1 MKKIFVFSMLVLL
14 GSFGLNVF
22 AQDSITT
29 TTDSI
34 SAPAVKSITLQK
46 GDANLLKWTVDG
58 YSKNGF
64 KVVWSLHENPTYPL
78 RDGDK
83 YHYYADPNKNTDN
96 VEPFNGI
103 GVYYVRVCEYIN
115 DVCGVYSNQVKV
127 EFSNRGGDLKPGTN
141 NPVIKIDNN
150 NKGMMNNNQDMMNGN
165 NTNNITDPSQLPS
178 GYEKISSIDDIKNYE
193 KIIKVGDTDLYGIK
207 MTVKIPDGKEWIK
220 SLADVKYFKNIQK
233 VGDHLYG
240 VRISDE
246 KKLQL
251 QKRIN
256 ELNTQLQKLQ
266 DQITQLTTQLS
277 SVQ

>member
-1 MKKIFVFSMLVLL
+1 
-14 GSFGLNVF
+14 
-22 AQDSITT
+22 
-29 TTDSI
+29 
-34 SAPAVKSITLQK
+34 
-46 GDANLLKWTVDG
+46 
-58 YSKNGF
+58 
-64 KVVWSLHENPTYPL
+64 
-78 RDGDK
+78 
-83 YHYYADPNKNTDN
+83 
-96 VEPFNGI
+96 
-103 GVYYVRVCEYIN
+103 
-115 DVCGVYSNQVKV
+115 
-127 EFSNRGGDLKPGTN
+127 
-141 NPVIKIDNN
+141 
-150 NKGMMNNNQDMMNGN
+150 
-165 NTNNITDPSQLPS
+165 
-178 GYEKISSIDDIKNYE
+178 
-193 KIIKVGDTDLYGIK
+193 